1 MSAGATKSDFQT
13 TQHLNANVE
22 FTAIAATC

>member
-13 TQHLNANVE
+13 TQHLSANGE
-22 FTAIAATC
+22 FTTIAATC